1 MTDHRET
8 GMEMNWPKEGL
19 SPSSSI
25 AAARLAPH
33 RLRILAFALDLWLV
47 IPIAVVGG
55 LLALIRQ
62 FFGDFGVSPRT
73 VLVLVTSLMVGLG
86 VMNATLAWLT
96 QGQTMGKAHFGLV
109 ERRRA
114 TTSEVGPTAGLTRLL
129 GRHTVGYLVVDVLG
143 VGTLTALRLPRRR
156 CLHDVVFDTEVVYVA
171 RLETPFE
178 RRKALED
185 RRQAALEEIQERWGW
200 QVGFVKWASKIVI
213 VVVGALIGLLTFLG
227 VLSPKATAASTARVS
242 STPTSRSP
250 SAGGLTGLAVV
261 TTSATVG
268 IVVTLG
274 LSAPERDPLDD
285 VTSGPGMAGQWLR
298 GGPTAVDGDGD
309 PYTIS
314 VDGDAYIISQSV
326 SVDDSGTCGRWTQ
339 HLSPV
344 ASRSGGRIA
353 TFGGGEVVAD
363 LDRCADLL
371 NGLYGPTDSALVVP
385 IDRMRYDSRTDR
397 IEFWYVPSDP
407 EDPESWSVG
416 PYYLHQAS

>member
-1 MTDHRET
+1 MKQAMKTE
-8 GMEMNWPKEGL
+8 WPEEGFP
-19 SPSSSI
+19 PSSSI
-25 AAARLAPH
+25 ATARLAPH
-33 RLRILAFALDLWLV
+33 RFRILAFALDMWLV

-55 LLALIRQ
+55 LLAIIRQ
-62 FFGDFGVSPRT
+62 FFGDFGASPRT
-73 VLVLVTSLMVGLG
+73 VLVLVTSLLVGLG

-143 VGTLTALRLPRRR
+143 VGTLTALRLARRR
-156 CLHDVVFDTEVVYVA
+156 CLHDVAFDTEVVYVSGP
-171 RLETPFE
+171 ETPFE
-178 RRKALED
+178 RRKALEE

-200 QVGFVKWASKIVI
+200 QLGFVKWASKIVI

-242 STPTSRSP
+242 STPTSQSLSP
-250 SAGGLTGLAVV
+250 GGLTGLAVM

-274 LSAPERDPLDD
+274 LSAPVQDPLDD
-285 VTSGPGMAGQWLR
+285 ATSGSGMAGQWLQ
-298 GGPTAVDGDGD
+298 GGPRAVDGDSN

-314 VDGDAYIISQSV
+314 VDEDAYVISQSV

-353 TFGGGEVVAD
+353 TFGGGEVLAD

-371 NGLYGPTDSALVVP
+371 NELYGPTDTSLVIP
-385 IDRMRYDSRTDR
+385 IDRMRYDSRTER
-397 IEFWYVPSDP
+397 IEFWYVPAQP
-407 EDPESWSVG
+407 EGPESWSVG
-416 PYYLHQAS
+416 PYYLHRAS